1 MFLNSTYDQVIV
13 KKPDLARVGAVCVA
27 VSQPVNCMVG
37 MRGRSFTVVE
47 LSAAGVRRISLA
59 ASLYRVAMT
68 GALEAAREAKE
79 QGTFSYLDRILTTA
93 ELNGLLPE

>member
-1 MFLNSTYDQVIV
+1 MSDEDAKEGLER
-13 KKPDLARVGAVCVA
+13 A
-27 VSQPVNCMVG
+27 
-37 MRGRSFTVVE
+37 
-47 LSAAGVRRISLA
+47 ISLA